1 MNEINRTFRV
11 HIVDV
16 SSLTVLPL
24 LLSSHQKNSRP
35 LIMSFTN
42 DNKEN
47 DVPTSRHYHAYVGD
61 SITKPVTKWMTVRSP
76 HTDELVDIAIPTNVK
91 ELRSVLSAA
100 LTTETRKVDKA
111 NDYDATL
118 HLEKSIIGLTNVLN
132 GKVYPLSVLCEVSF
146 SKLLVLRLCLLIYH
160 VPF

>member
-1 MNEINRTFRV
+1 
-11 HIVDV
+11 
-16 SSLTVLPL
+16 
-24 LLSSHQKNSRP
+24 
-35 LIMSFTN
+35 MSFTN

-47 DVPTSRHYHAYVGD
+47 DVPTSRHYHSHVGD

-100 LTTETRKVDKA
+100 LATETRKVDKT

-132 GKVYPLSVLCEVSF
+132 GKVYPLSVLCEVRF

-160 VPF
+160 VQF